1 LALTPPAGPTTLSSM
16 ADFRTHITVSSL
28 LGVGVGAAAVQPFGF
43 PVETAIL
50 AAALTAVGGMLPDL
64 DSDSGVPVRE
74 LFALA
79 AVMIPLVMIPRLVQ
93 MGLSREGVLAC
104 LLFGYVLIRYWV
116 RAVFKR
122 LTVHR
127 GMFHSVPAMLVAGLL
142 VYLGYHS
149 DHRPTRLLLG
159 FGVMAGFLSHLVL
172 DELYSVDL
180 RGLRVRLNK
189 FAGSAV
195 KMFSP
200 SMPGTATC
208 YAVLGALLYLTYL
221 DFTRAQVSTEG
232 VGR

>member
-1 LALTPPAGPTTLSSM
+1 M
-16 ADFRTHITVSSL
+16 ADFRTHITVS
-28 LGVGVGAAAVQPFGF
+28 GVVGVAVGAAAVEPLGF
-43 PVETAIL
+43 PVETAVL

-79 AVMIPLVMIPRLVQ
+79 AVMAPLVMIPRLIQ
-93 MGLSREGVLAC
+93 MGLTREGVLAC
-104 LLFGYVLIRYWV
+104 LLIGYVVIRYWL

-127 GMFHSVPAMLVAGLL
+127 GMYHSLPAMLISGLV

-149 DHRPTRLLLG
+149 DHRPTRLLFAL
-159 FGVMAGFLSHLVL
+159 GVMAGFLSHLVL

-180 RGLRVRLNK
+180 SGLRLRLNK

-221 DFTRAQVSTEG
+221 DFTRAQAPAHVTDW
-232 VGR
+232 

>member
-1 LALTPPAGPTTLSSM
+1 M
-16 ADFRTHITVSSL
+16 ADFRTHITVSSVV
-28 LGVGVGAAAVQPFGF
+28 GVAVGAAAVQPLGF
-43 PVETAIL
+43 PIETAVL

-79 AVMIPLVMIPRLVQ
+79 AVMAPLVMIPRLIQ
-93 MGLSREGVLAC
+93 MGLTREGVLAC
-104 LLFGYVLIRYWV
+104 LLFGYVLIRYWL

-127 GMFHSVPAMLVAGLL
+127 GMFHSLPAMLISGLV

-149 DHRPTRLLLG
+149 DHRPTRLLFAL
-159 FGVMAGFLSHLVL
+159 GVMAGFLSHLVL

-180 RGLRVRLNK
+180 SGLRLRLNK

-208 YAVLGALLYLTYL
+208 YAVLGALLYLAYL
-221 DFTRAQVSTEG
+221 DFTRAQAPAHVTDW
-232 VGR
+232 

>member
-1 LALTPPAGPTTLSSM
+1 M
-16 ADFRTHITVSSL
+16 ADFRTHITVSGI
-28 LGVGVGAAAVQPFGF
+28 LGVAVGAAAVQPFGF
-43 PVETAIL
+43 PVETAVL

-79 AVMIPLVMIPRLVQ
+79 AVMLPLVMIPRLVQ
-93 MGLSREGVLAC
+93 MGLTREGVLAC
-104 LLFGYVLIRYWV
+104 LLFGYVIVRYWL

-122 LTVHR
+122 VTVHR
-127 GMFHSVPAMLVAGLL
+127 GMFHSIPAMLIAGLM

-149 DHRPTRLLLG
+149 DHRPTRLLFG

-180 RGLRVRLNK
+180 RGLRLRLNK

-195 KMFSP
+195 KLFSP

-221 DFTRAQVSTEG
+221 DFTRPQASSEG
-232 VGR
+232 W